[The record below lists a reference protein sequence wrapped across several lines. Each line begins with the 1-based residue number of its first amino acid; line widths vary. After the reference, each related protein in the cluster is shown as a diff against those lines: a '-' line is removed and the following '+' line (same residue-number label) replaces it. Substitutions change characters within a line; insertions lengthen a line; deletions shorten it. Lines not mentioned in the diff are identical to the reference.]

1 MSKKWEAVHVDAA
14 FLVVGFLYGEY
25 TGFLARRVKA
35 PSLVVPWFNRPFV
48 AREAPILHVIGV
60 AVNDKLPDKDVLLAV

>member
-25 TGFLARRVKA
+25 TGFLA
-35 PSLVVPWFNRPFV
+35 SGL
-48 AREAPILHVIGV
+48 
-60 AVNDKLPDKDVLLAV
+60 LPDT

>member
-14 FLVVGFLYGEY
+14 FLVVGFLDGEY

-35 PSLVVPWFNRPFV
+35 PSLVMPWFNRPFV
-48 AREAPILHVIGV
+48 ARKTPVFHVISI
-60 AVNDKLPDKDVLLAV
+60 AIDDKLPDKDVSLAI